1 MEETLVYREIEG
13 MEDES
18 CSFVEDAKAQIISTE
33 AELEAK
39 HIWGDDADL
48 FCSYHCTGFLGNL
61 LASLGSR
68 EVKDTDF
75 FQTII
80 NYFTTEEINDLYY
93 KILPP
98 FDELARAELEPHEKR
113 PDLRRLTANRNFAM
127 IYDDP
132 IANITKAGMFP
143 HDKSPNVLY
152 WDLSAIHKKPNP
164 NFASVPPPLQW
175 GWDDLFKGDYYD
187 YQ

>member
-98 FDELARAELEPHEKR
+98 FDELARAELDPHEKR
-113 PDLRRLTANRNFAM
+113 PDLLKDSEEGT
-127 IYDDP
+127 
-132 IANITKAGMFP
+132 
-143 HDKSPNVLY
+143 
-152 WDLSAIHKKPNP
+152 
-164 NFASVPPPLQW
+164 
-175 GWDDLFKGDYYD
+175 
-187 YQ
+187 